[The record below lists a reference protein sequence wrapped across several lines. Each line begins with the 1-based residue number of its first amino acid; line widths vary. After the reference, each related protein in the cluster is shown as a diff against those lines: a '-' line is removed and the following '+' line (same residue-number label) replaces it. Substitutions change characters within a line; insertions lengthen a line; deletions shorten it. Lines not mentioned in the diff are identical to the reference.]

1 MRARRWSAVLLL
13 VFLSAGCSK
22 SDDALSGVAEEP
34 SAPAPAD
41 ARAQSAPESGV
52 AQAAVSAISAVSA
65 ATVPQP
71 ANRKLIRRLELAL
84 VVRNTEETAASL
96 QKLVTSMG
104 GYVSD
109 VNAARNLEAMRYDMT
124 LRVPA
129 ERLDAAHEEI
139 RRMALRVEREQMATE
154 DVTSQFVDSEARL
167 RSLRTTE
174 DELRELL
181 AESRERARKVDE
193 VMEIY
198 NNLTQV
204 RTQIEQIQG
213 QLNQLQGQV
222 SFSTIHLT
230 LEPDSASKPIV
241 AEDGWRPGETTRNA
255 FRNLVG
261 FLQGVVDFLIVVLIN
276 GIPIALFILI
286 PLLLV
291 RKIWRRW
298 VSKAPAE
305 PAAPV
310 S

>member
-1 MRARRWSAVLLL
+1 MRARSWSAVLLL
-13 VFLSAGCSK
+13 VLLSTGCK
-22 SDDALSGVAEEP
+22 KGDDEAVSGLTGEP
-34 SAPAPAD
+34 AAPTAMESRSQPAPE
-41 ARAQSAPESGV
+41 PGV
-52 AQAAVSAISAVSA
+52 AQAAVSAASA

-71 ANRKLIRRLELAL
+71 TSRKLIRRLDFAL
-84 VVRNTEETAASL
+84 VAKDTEATAARL
-96 QKLVTSMG
+96 QGLVTSMG

-109 VNAARNLEAMRYDMT
+109 VNASRNLDAMQYNMT

-129 ERLDAAHEEI
+129 ERLDAAREEI
-139 RRMALRVEREQMATE
+139 RRMVLRVEREQMTTE
-154 DVTSQFVDSEARL
+154 DVTGQFVDSEARL
-167 RSLRTTE
+167 RSLRATE

-181 AESRERARKVDE
+181 AESRERARKVGE

-261 FLQGVVDFLIVVLIN
+261 FLQWLVDLLIVIVIN
-276 GIPIALFILI
+276 GIPITLAILI
-286 PLLLV
+286 PVLLL
-291 RKIWRRW
+291 RKAWRRW
-298 VSKAPAE
+298 AGKPRAE
-305 PAAPV
+305 PVA
-310 S
+310 

>member
-1 MRARRWSAVLLL
+1 MRARSWLVLLL
-13 VFLSAGCSK
+13 VLLFAGCKKEEAGSEEAV
-22 SDDALSGVAEEP
+22 SEPVAA
-34 SAPAPAD
+34 SAPAASD
-41 ARAQSAPESGV
+41 ARSQSAPEPGV
-52 AQAAVSAISAVSA
+52 AQAAM
-65 ATVPQP
+65 TVPQP
-71 ANRKLIRRLELAL
+71 PSRKLIRRLDLAL
-84 VVRNTEETAASL
+84 VVKDTEAAAASL
-96 QKLVTSMG
+96 QRLATSLG
-104 GYVSD
+104 GFVSD
-109 VNAARNLEAMRYDMT
+109 VNASRGLEAMRYEMT

-129 ERLDAAHEEI
+129 EKLDAAREEI
-139 RRMALRVEREQMATE
+139 RRMALRVEREQMSTE

-167 RSLRTTE
+167 RSLRATE

-181 AESRERARKVDE
+181 AESRERARKVAE

-261 FLQGVVDFLIVVLIN
+261 FLQWIVDVLIVIVIN
-276 GIPIALFILI
+276 GIPIALILLI
-286 PLLLV
+286 PIVLL
-291 RKIWRRW
+291 RKAWKRW
-298 VSKAPAE
+298 GKRPVE
-305 PAAPV
+305 PAA
-310 S
+310 

>member
-1 MRARRWSAVLLL
+1 MRARSWFVVLLL
-13 VFLSAGCSK
+13 VLLSTGCK
-22 SDDALSGVAEEP
+22 KEEAAPTMEEGVSAP
-34 SAPAPAD
+34 AAPAPAD
-41 ARAQSAPESGV
+41 ARSQSSESAPEPGV
-52 AQAAVSAISAVSA
+52 AQAATV
-65 ATVPQP
+65 VPQP
-71 ANRKLIRRLELAL
+71 ASRKLIRRLDLELVAKD
-84 VVRNTEETAASL
+84 TEATAARL
-96 QKLVTSMG
+96 QGMVTSMG

-109 VNAARNLEAMRYDMT
+109 VNASRNLEAMHYEMV

-129 ERLDAAHEEI
+129 EKLDAAREEI
-139 RRMALRVEREQMATE
+139 RRMVLRVEREQMTTE

-167 RSLRTTE
+167 RSLRATE

-181 AESRERARKVDE
+181 AESRERARKVAE

-198 NNLTQV
+198 NNLTEV

-230 LEPDSASKPIV
+230 LEADSASKPIV
-241 AEDGWRPGETTRNA
+241 AEDAWRPGETTRNA

-261 FLQGVVDFLIVVLIN
+261 FLQWVVDALIVIVVN
-276 GIPIALFILI
+276 GIPIALVILI
-286 PLLLV
+286 PVFLI

-298 VSKAPAE
+298 VGKPPAE
-305 PAAPV
+305 PAAPT

>member
-22 SDDALSGVAEEP
+22 SDDALSEVAEEP

-41 ARAQSAPESGV
+41 ARSQSAPESGV
-52 AQAAVSAISAVSA
+52 AQAAVSTPA
-65 ATVPQP
+65 VPQP

-276 GIPIALFILI
+276 GIPIALVILI
-286 PLLLV
+286 PLLLL
-291 RKIWRRW
+291 RRLWRRW
-298 VSKAPAE
+298 VVSKAPAE